1 MSPGIPGRN
10 DRSQKQG
17 SFPFDRATLPTKKG
31 AVVSPLNCRIKIP
44 ENQPNKEN
52 NRFNPY
58 FLLTWTL
65 FLLSQKNTFFRLPK
79 GVFYGLI

>member
-1 MSPGIPGRN
+1 MSPGSRAGMIDPKNR
-10 DRSQKQG
+10 G